1 MGVDVNQWI
10 SQCSLP
16 DQTEL
21 QEHTLMTDRTI
32 VIGDRSQIDYGL
44 QGKDVIVCELCTIN
58 GNVTS
63 SEDVR
68 IDNWCEIIGDV
79 VAGEDAYIGEGV
91 KIRGKLIVH
100 GDLDIGDNVQ
110 IEKGFEAKGW
120 IVIRNPLPVFMY
132 LLLYLMTML
141 KLGKEEEVE
150 GVIEDLF
157 GEEDL
162 TEEDPLKIP
171 PRSVLNMHVFS
182 IPGPM
187 RIGSG
192 CRLHGNIKAES
203 IEIGDNTTV
212 FGSLRAKKTITI
224 GTGTSV
230 HGDIRSD
237 KSATVSKGVHVLGSA
252 LSGSIVLHEEAV
264 IDGLIKAPE
273 GLRIERST

>member
-1 MGVDVNQWI
+1 MGIDVNQWI

-32 VIGDRSQIDYGL
+32 VIGDRSEIDYGL

-63 SEDVR
+63 IEDVR
-68 IDNWCEIIGDV
+68 IDNWCEIAGDV
-79 VAGEDAYIGEGV
+79 VTGQDAYIGEGV

-110 IEKGFEAKGW
+110 IDKGFEAKGW
-120 IVIRNPLPVFMY
+120 IVVRNPLPVFMY

-150 GVIEDLF
+150 GVIEELF

-162 TEEDPLKIP
+162 TEENPLKIP

-182 IPGPM
+182 TSGPM

-212 FGSLRAKKTITI
+212 FGSLRAKKTITL
-224 GTGTSV
+224 GTGTAV

-237 KSATVSKGVHVLGSA
+237 ESALIARGVHVLGSA
-252 LSGSIVLHEEAV
+252 LSGSIVLHEEAI
-264 IDGLIKAPE
+264 IDGLIKAPD
-273 GLRIERST
+273 GLRIERGE